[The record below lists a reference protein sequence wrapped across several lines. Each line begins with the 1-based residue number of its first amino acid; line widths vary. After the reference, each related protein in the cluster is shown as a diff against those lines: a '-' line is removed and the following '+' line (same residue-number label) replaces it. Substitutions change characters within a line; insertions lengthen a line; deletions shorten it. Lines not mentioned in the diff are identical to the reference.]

1 MEILII
7 DDEEIIRDTLHDFF
21 EFMGHMT
28 TCIDN
33 GLEGLQEIR
42 NHNYDAA
49 FVDIRMPGINGIDFL
64 NRMKATNTAKSVPVF
79 IMTGHGDE
87 ETRCEAMSSGA
98 SGFLC
103 KPFGYN
109 EIKKIVDGITKSAE
123 KK

>member
-64 NRMKATNTAKSVPVF
+64 NRMKATNTA
-79 IMTGHGDE
+79 
-87 ETRCEAMSSGA
+87 
-98 SGFLC
+98 
-103 KPFGYN
+103 
-109 EIKKIVDGITKSAE
+109 
-123 KK
+123 